1 MKTYDIII
9 CGGGISG
16 AMAGISAARAGC
28 KVLVADK
35 YGYLGGML
43 TAGGVG
49 PMMTFHA
56 GNKQIVRGIT
66 GELIARLAAR
76 GKSPGHIFDTTGYTY
91 TVTPFDAEAMKHE
104 LETMLL
110 EACGE
115 VLYHAML
122 EKAEAEN
129 GILREVTFTVKGG
142 SVTVGAKVFIDAT
155 GDAELSVMS
164 GVGYTKG
171 FNNDGIC
178 QPLTMNLKM
187 GNVDIPR
194 VREFIKS
201 HVEEFPRIENDLHIV
216 DRAPRLSIGGFT
228 KILEKA
234 IKTGELDFDKD
245 DVLFFETNNPGEVIV
260 NTSRMKDFDPTDPWS
275 LSMAEVE
282 GRKQALMLEKFLIR
296 RVPGFERSYL
306 IYSGPGQVGV
316 RSSRQIKGVYTLT
329 HIDLI
334 TGRKF
339 PDTVAYG
346 GYPIDVHEPKG
357 GFSKEYLELSHEDK
371 HMKWGHIYSIP
382 YRCLINNTVEN
393 LITVGRCISA
403 EFLAQSAVRV
413 SPIAGSIGHAGGAAA
428 AAAVK
433 NNTTPLKT
441 DVSFI
446 KQLLHEQGAYIE
458 D

>member
-1 MKTYDIII
+1 MKYDIVV

-16 AMAGISAARAGC
+16 AVAAISAARAGQ
-28 KVLVADK
+28 KVLVAEQF
-35 YGYLGGML
+35 GYLGGML

-56 GNKQIVRGIT
+56 GNKQVVQGIT

-110 EACGE
+110 EAGGQ

-122 EKAEAEN
+122 QEAKQQGGLLRQLTFTTKNGMVTAEAD
-129 GILREVTFTVKGG
+129 
-142 SVTVGAKVFIDAT
+142 VFIDAT
-155 GDAELSVMS
+155 GDAELAVMV

-171 FNNDGIC
+171 ADDNGIC

-187 GNVDIPR
+187 GNVNIAR
-194 VREFIKS
+194 VREYIKG
-201 HVEEFPRIENDLHIV
+201 HVEEFPRIAQDLHIV
-216 DRAPRLSIGGFT
+216 DRAGRLSIGGFVKT
-228 KILEKA
+228 LEAA
-234 IKTGELDFDKD
+234 IQTGEIDFDKD

-260 NTSRMKDFDPTDPWS
+260 NTSRMKEFDPTDPWQ
-275 LSMAEVE
+275 LSMAEVA
-282 GRKQALMLEKFLIR
+282 GRKQALMLERFLIR
-296 RVPGFERSYL
+296 RVPGFEQAYL
-306 IYSGPGQVGV
+306 IHSAPGQVGV

-329 HIDLI
+329 HFDLMRGQRFDDAI
-334 TGRKF
+334 
-339 PDTVAYG
+339 AYG

-357 GFSKEYLELSHEDK
+357 GFSEEYLALSHEEK
-371 HMKWGHIYSIP
+371 HMGWGHVYQIP
-382 YRCLINNTVEN
+382 YRCLINETVPN

-403 EFLAQSAVRV
+403 EFLAQGAIRV
-413 SPIAGSIGHAGGAAA
+413 SPIAGAVGHGGGAAA
-428 AAAVK
+428 AIAAKEQILPTQVEAK
-433 NNTTPLKT
+433 A
-441 DVSFI
+441 VR
-446 KQLLHEQGAYIE
+446 QLLRDQGAYLE

>member
-1 MKTYDIII
+1 MKYDIVI

-16 AMAGISAARAGC
+16 AVAGISAARAGQ

-91 TVTPFDAEAMKHE
+91 TVTPFDAEAMKYE

-110 EACGE
+110 EAGGD
-115 VLYHAML
+115 VLYHAL
-122 EKAEAEN
+122 LQSVEQVD
-129 GILREVTFTVKGG
+129 GILKRVVFTVKTG
-142 SVTVGAKVFIDAT
+142 TVAVEADIFIDAT
-155 GDAELSVMS
+155 GDAQLSVMS

-171 FNNDGIC
+171 DDDNGIC
-178 QPLTMNLKM
+178 QPMTMNLKM
-187 GNVDIPR
+187 GNVNIPR
-194 VREFIKS
+194 VREYIKG
-201 HVEEFPRIENDLHIV
+201 HVEEFPRIEDDLHIV
-216 DRAPRLSIGGFT
+216 DRADRLSIGGFVKT
-228 KILEKA
+228 LQAA
-234 IKTGELDFDKD
+234 IETGEIGFDKD

-260 NTSRMKDFDPTDPWS
+260 NTSRIKEFDPTDPWQFTK
-275 LSMAEVE
+275 AEIE
-282 GRKQALMLEKFLIR
+282 GRKQAQMLEQFLIR
-296 RVPGFERSYL
+296 RIPGFEQAYL
-306 IYSGPGQVGV
+306 IHSGPGQVGV

-329 HIDLI
+329 HFDLMS
-334 TGRKF
+334 GKKF
-339 PDTVAYG
+339 EDTIAHG

-357 GFSKEYLELSHEDK
+357 GFSEAYLALSHEDK
-371 HMKWGHIYSIP
+371 HMQWGHVYNIP
-382 YRCLINNTVEN
+382 YRCLINETVKN

-403 EFLAQSAVRV
+403 EFLAQGAIRV
-413 SPIAGSIGHAGGAAA
+413 SPIAGAIGHGGGAAA
-428 AAAVK
+428 AVALK
-433 NNTTPLKT
+433 NRVLPADV
-441 DVSFI
+441 DVSAVR
-446 KQLLHEQGAYIE
+446 QLLREQGAYLE